1 MDIEWGSLGGVLGVS
16 LGITVAVVVLFSLGI
31 AAWSRTETYGERASA
46 TRSGVT
52 RPGATRRGVLH
63 RRPGT
68 VAAATAA
75 VCFAACLAVAA
86 YGIDLIIP
94 G

>member
-16 LGITVAVVVLFSLGI
+16 LGITVVVVVMFSLGI
-31 AAWSRTETYGERASA
+31 AAWSRAEAYGERS
-46 TRSGVT
+46 
-52 RPGATRRGVLH
+52 GATRRGVLH
-63 RRPGT
+63 RGSGT
-68 VAAATAA
+68 VAAAIAM

-94 G
+94 D